1 MATMPLGTWVAAD
14 ILGGGLVCVVPS
26 GCPVLLPGRGLFRSW
41 LFGLVFPIWFVA
53 LSSSSEDIVS
63 PRESH

>member
-1 MATMPLGTWVAAD
+1 MAPVPLGTWVAAG
-14 ILGGGLVCVVPS
+14 ILGGGLVCAVP
-26 GCPVLLPGRGLFRSW
+26 GGYHFLLPSQGWLRSW

-53 LSSSSEDIVS
+53 LSLSSEDIVS